1 MNIKI
6 FKPKAVRRC
15 KKSKIILKKTSISS
29 SSSGNSANSKK
40 STEIKIFDG
49 ECKST
54 NVDLENISIDEIN
67 LDFYMYEQKSD
78 EFDCYNELSDIM
90 KTSKKI
96 KNKNMN
102 VESSQPIKEK
112 HNEEKEEKS
121 EENKEEIKEGETEKQ
136 IREKE
141 LSDLICLLLY
151 YFL

>member
-1 MNIKI
+1 MEHQKPQEDSVENKKI
-6 FKPKAVRRC
+6 FKPKAVRRY

-40 STEIKIFDG
+40 NTEIKIFDG

-96 KNKNMN
+96 KNKNNKIKRCKNPKQYEIEMMEN
-102 VESSQPIKEK
+102 FYFNELARNQNNSSEDSEK
-112 HNEEKEEKS
+112 
-121 EENKEEIKEGETEKQ
+121 
-136 IREKE
+136 
-141 LSDLICLLLY
+141 
-151 YFL
+151 